1 MDPKEENKE
10 ENKTEEQKQEADQ
23 FGVNLDD
30 EGKEAVTE
38 EKKDDEEVT
47 DDEVNKIFKE
57 SVENNDVVVELKNKL
72 AEYSK
77 NFKGQRDIIAKLEN
91 KVNELS
97 TTKENTAVEELFSDI
112 KSSKELTSDERDE
125 MTDTEIAL
133 LDKTAMMQT
142 AMNKMFQTM
151 SEKNKVGETEK
162 VENLNYSSR
171 SEATRLATEAIKTNP
186 TLAGDASELTDKILL
201 EFKEFN
207 NDQITPDVLVTRMAK
222 ALNNVKGYIPPKEQE
237 SVPTGGTNAV
247 KANGVNEKD
256 PFGNEII
263 VQEANKNNDGNYQ
276 L

>member
-10 ENKTEEQKQEADQ
+10 ENKPEEQKQEADQ
-23 FGVNLDD
+23 FGVNLSDD
-30 EGKEAVTE
+30 GKEVVE
-38 EKKDDEEVT
+38 EKKDDEEIT
-47 DDEVNKIFKE
+47 DEDVKGIIKE
-57 SVENNDVVVELKNKL
+57 DIENNDVVVELKNKL
-72 AEYSK
+72 TEYSK

-97 TTKENTAVEELFSDI
+97 TTKENSAVEELFSDI
-112 KSSKELTSDERDE
+112 KSSKELTQDERDE

-151 SEKNKVGETEK
+151 SDKNKAGETEK

-201 EFKEFN
+201 EFREFN

-237 SVPTGGTNAV
+237 SASTGGTNAV
-247 KANGVNEKD
+247 KSNGSSEKD
-256 PFGNEII
+256 PFGNDII
-263 VQEANKNNDGNYQ
+263 VEQANKNNQGNYS